1 MVESFRN
8 GSQRWR
14 SFSREPFVKLPPNI
28 IGLTGAFGSGCT
40 TATDWKYQRNR
51 RKFDVYIN
59 KHKGEP
65 PARPDRWVN

>member
-1 MVESFRN
+1 MVKS
-8 GSQRWR
+8 
-14 SFSREPFVKLPPNI
+14 VAHI

-59 KHKGEP
+59 RPKGEP
-65 PARPDRWVN
+65 PSRADRWVN